1 MNQQGIA
8 LLITMILMG
17 TIIATALGVATL
29 VVSQAGIAR
38 SRDDSIL
45 ALFAADAGME
55 KMSYY
60 ANRLNG
66 NPASANFKKVMETGD
81 TSFVACPANK
91 TCYLACTPSQGCDDS
106 TLKSLGEFNTAQ
118 RSFEASYQ

>member
-29 VVSQAGIAR
+29 TVGQTSI
-38 SRDDSIL
+38 SRLIDDSVL
-45 ALFAADAGME
+45 SLFAADAGIE
-55 KMSYY
+55 KLFYY

-81 TSFVACPANK
+81 ASFVACPTNK
-91 TCYLACTPSQGCDDS
+91 TCYLACTPSQGCDDN

-118 RSFEASYQ
+118 RSFEAVYK